1 MTLFHAAASGT
12 LFANRTMVG
21 TASRTKHDG
30 WFGGIESQLGFEGI
44 VKGGIDVF

>member
-1 MTLFHAAASGT
+1 MRQFVDLFKLYVHVP
-12 LFANRTMVG
+12 MVG